1 MDTQQLMPLST
12 TLAEA
17 PASRGG
23 TSAGGAGAFAAEL
36 AQAAAADKGPSVAA
50 QGSRPGELAAFDG
63 AALEA
68 LHQALP
74 HDDFKGLEVRL
85 DDASI
90 TPGDAQAVLEELK
103 ELLPLA
109 GQDAAALLPAHA
121 EGDEWS
127 ALRERLALIGQA
139 GQLAGYATT
148 EGASPAENV
157 PAALTPLVESLT
169 QGDGARP
176 FDVLKGGAETAPR
189 VSLQHAIQ
197 EAMLSTGQPQARLQ
211 SDGAPAPR
219 LASAEVLSA
228 SLNRQPLA
236 TAAMTPSSPV
246 EGSRETL
253 LEGLSPLTGNL
264 AANAQPGATFG
275 PGAAQ
280 AATASL
286 SAPVSS
292 PAWPQQLGQQLV
304 RMSQNGG
311 EQRVELKL
319 HPAELGPLSIS
330 LKLGDQGAQAQFLS
344 AHGQVR
350 QILEQS
356 IPQLREAL
364 AEQGI
369 ELGETMV
376 GEQQAGNGGHGD
388 SHENDQSM
396 LAGGGAVGSGGTGP
410 ESLAKGLS
418 ERAVNLDGRVD
429 LYA

>member
-1 MDTQQLMPLST
+1 MDIQQLMTLST
-12 TLAEA
+12 TASTTATEA

-23 TSAGGAGAFAAEL
+23 ASAGGAGAFAAEL
-36 AQAAAADKGPSVAA
+36 AQAAAVDKGPSGAA
-50 QGSRPGELAAFDG
+50 QGGRPGELAAFDG

-90 TPGDAQAVLEELK
+90 TPGDAQAVLEELRELK

-127 ALRERLALIGQA
+127 ALRERLALIDQA
-139 GQLAGYATT
+139 GQLAGYAAT
-148 EGASPAENV
+148 EGAPPAETV
-157 PAALTPLVESLT
+157 PAALTPLMESLT
-169 QGDGARP
+169 QGNGARP
-176 FDVLKGGAETAPR
+176 FDVLKGGTETASR
-189 VSLQHAIQ
+189 MSLQHAIQ
-197 EAMLSTGQPQARLQ
+197 EAMLGTGQAQASPQA
-211 SDGAPAPR
+211 DDAP
-219 LASAEVLSA
+219 A
-228 SLNRQPLA
+228 SLNRHPLV
-236 TAAMTPSSPV
+236 TAAMTPSSPL
-246 EGSRETL
+246 EGSRESL
-253 LEGLSPLTGNL
+253 LEGGAPLTGNPV
-264 AANAQPGATFG
+264 ANAQPGATLG

-280 AATASL
+280 TATASL

-292 PAWPQQLGQQLV
+292 PSWPQQLGQQLV

-376 GEQQAGNGGHGD
+376 GEQQAGNGGHGE
-388 SHENDQSM
+388 SHENEQSM